1 MEKRLCG
8 IIAAP
13 HVLIS
18 VQVGQQTRVRT
29 QPENITFHAAP
40 RVAGKDGAR
49 MIAEIVERAWST
61 SPPDMPCSGAEATR
75 HWVFAVSAERA
86 VDEKM
91 VRHSF
96 HSFRQFDQAVFIQ
109 APLGVKGKLPEMPV
123 GVGEITVIAAP
134 KGLGRLLQD
143 FCAPA
148 ALALAITASISPSL
162 ATFCATAMP
171 PLP

>member
-1 MEKRLCG
+1 MEKRLVG
-8 IIAAP
+8 IISAP
-13 HVLIS
+13 DALLS
-18 VQVGQQTRVRT
+18 VQVGQPTRVRT

-109 APLGVKGKLPEMPV
+109 APLGLKA
-123 GVGEITVIAAP
+123 TSQ
-134 KGLGRLLQD
+134 R
-143 FCAPA
+143 C
-148 ALALAITASISPSL
+148 PSGS
-162 ATFCATAMP
+162 AK
-171 PLP
+171 